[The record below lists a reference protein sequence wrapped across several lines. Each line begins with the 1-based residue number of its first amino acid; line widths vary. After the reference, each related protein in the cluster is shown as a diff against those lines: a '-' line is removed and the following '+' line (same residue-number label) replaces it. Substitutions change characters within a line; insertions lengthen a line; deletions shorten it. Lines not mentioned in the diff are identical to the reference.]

1 MEGNSWGLAEG
12 ELSAAANGR
21 SADWR
26 TQLQPKAR
34 QMIVNKILET
44 LKRHLPNSGPED
56 LNQLRNIAARFEER
70 IFTEAD
76 NQSEYL
82 RKISLKLLSMESK
95 TQHSASIN
103 TSVSN
108 NNNQNSTDPGT
119 LFTGSDDSD
128 ETSGW
133 SLAEGEISAAASGS
147 SADWRTQLQ
156 PKARHMIV
164 NQIHKILK
172 RHLPFPEPVDSNILQ
187 NVAARLE
194 EAIFNA
200 AHNQSEYLR
209 KISMKMLSV
218 VSETQ
223 HSASIN
229 TSVSNNN
236 NQNPTDPGTLFTGSD
251 DSDETSGW
259 SLAEGELSTAASGS
273 SADWRTQLQPKAR
286 HMIVNQIHEIL
297 KRHLPFPEPVD
308 SNILQNVAAR
318 LEEAIFNAAHNQSE
332 YLRKISMKML
342 SVVSETQ
349 HSASINTSV
358 SNNNNQNPTD
368 PDC

>member
-108 NNNQNSTDPGT
+108 SNNQNSTDPGNR
-119 LFTGSDDSD
+119 
-128 ETSGW
+128 W
-133 SLAEGEISAAASGS
+133 SLAEGEISA
-147 SADWRTQLQ
+147 
-156 PKARHMIV
+156 
-164 NQIHKILK
+164 
-172 RHLPFPEPVDSNILQ
+172 
-187 NVAARLE
+187 
-194 EAIFNA
+194 
-200 AHNQSEYLR
+200 
-209 KISMKMLSV
+209 
-218 VSETQ
+218 
-223 HSASIN
+223 
-229 TSVSNNN
+229 
-236 NQNPTDPGTLFTGSD
+236 
-251 DSDETSGW
+251 
-259 SLAEGELSTAASGS
+259 AASGS

-308 SNILQNVAAR
+308 SNQLQNVAAR

-332 YLRKISMKML
+332 YLRKISLKML
-342 SVVSETQ
+342 SVESKTQ

>member
-128 ETSGW
+128 ETSG
-133 SLAEGEISAAASGS
+133 
-147 SADWRTQLQ
+147 
-156 PKARHMIV
+156 
-164 NQIHKILK
+164 
-172 RHLPFPEPVDSNILQ
+172 
-187 NVAARLE
+187 
-194 EAIFNA
+194 
-200 AHNQSEYLR
+200 
-209 KISMKMLSV
+209 
-218 VSETQ
+218 
-223 HSASIN
+223 
-229 TSVSNNN
+229 
-236 NQNPTDPGTLFTGSD
+236 
-251 DSDETSGW
+251 
-259 SLAEGELSTAASGS
+259 
-273 SADWRTQLQPKAR
+273 
-286 HMIVNQIHEIL
+286 
-297 KRHLPFPEPVD
+297 
-308 SNILQNVAAR
+308 
-318 LEEAIFNAAHNQSE
+318 
-332 YLRKISMKML
+332 
-342 SVVSETQ
+342 
-349 HSASINTSV
+349 
-358 SNNNNQNPTD
+358 
-368 PDC
+368 

>member
-1 MEGNSWGLAEG
+1 MS
-12 ELSAAANGR
+12 
-21 SADWR
+21 
-26 TQLQPKAR
+26 
-34 QMIVNKILET
+34 
-44 LKRHLPNSGPED
+44 RHLNCP
-56 LNQLRNIAARFEER
+56 
-70 IFTEAD
+70 T
-76 NQSEYL
+76 
-82 RKISLKLLSMESK
+82 LLY
-95 TQHSASIN
+95 
-103 TSVSN
+103 
-108 NNNQNSTDPGT
+108 
-119 LFTGSDDSD
+119 
-128 ETSGW
+128 ETY
-133 SLAEGEISAAASGS
+133 S
-147 SADWRTQLQ
+147 SSSPFD
-156 PKARHMIV
+156 RHE
-164 NQIHKILK
+164 ILK

-286 HMIVNQIHEIL
+286 HMIVNQ
-297 KRHLPFPEPVD
+297 
-308 SNILQNVAAR
+308 
-318 LEEAIFNAAHNQSE
+318 
-332 YLRKISMKML
+332 M
-342 SVVSETQ
+342 
-349 HSASINTSV
+349 
-358 SNNNNQNPTD
+358 
-368 PDC
+368 

>member
-108 NNNQNSTDPGT
+108 SNNQNSTDPGT
-119 LFTGSDDSD
+119 LFTIELDSD

-164 NQIHKILK
+164 NQIHEILK
-172 RHLPFPEPVDSNILQ
+172 RHLPFPEPVDSNQLQ

-209 KISMKMLSV
+209 KISLKMLSV
-218 VSETQ
+218 ES
-223 HSASIN
+223 
-229 TSVSNNN
+229 
-236 NQNPTDPGTLFTGSD
+236 
-251 DSDETSGW
+251 
-259 SLAEGELSTAASGS
+259 
-273 SADWRTQLQPKAR
+273 K
-286 HMIVNQIHEIL
+286 
-297 KRHLPFPEPVD
+297 
-308 SNILQNVAAR
+308 
-318 LEEAIFNAAHNQSE
+318 
-332 YLRKISMKML
+332 
-342 SVVSETQ
+342 TQ